1 MSLNVSSSTS
11 ATCGD
16 IDGCS
21 VPPAAAAGEQR
32 QKHAEQGT
40 EQHRSRRSRD
50 LGGGDLVRA
59 GDSRAAP
66 GAPQQPRTM
75 RHIELPA
82 HVPELLGVSVETAT
96 EIEGG
101 WDYVVFEVNGAWIVR
116 IPRRT

>member
-16 IDGCS
+16 IDASS

-32 QKHAEQGT
+32 EKHAEQAT

-59 GDSRAAP
+59 GDSMAGP
-66 GAPQQPRTM
+66 GAPQQPPRSM
-75 RHIELPA
+75 PRIELPA
-82 HVPELLGVSVETAT
+82 RVPELLGVSVETVT

-101 WDYVVFEVNGAWIVR
+101 WDYVVFEVNEAWIVR
-116 IPRRT
+116 VPRR